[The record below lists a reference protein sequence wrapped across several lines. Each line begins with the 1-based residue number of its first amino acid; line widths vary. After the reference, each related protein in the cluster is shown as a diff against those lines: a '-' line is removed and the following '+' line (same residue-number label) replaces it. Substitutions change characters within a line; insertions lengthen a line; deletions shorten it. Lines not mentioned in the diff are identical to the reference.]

1 MSESLMSPLLA
12 YGWQGLVLAIWFALA
27 VGSFLN
33 VVIYRLPVMLNREWT
48 AQAKSILEAPAADK
62 APAAAIEPA
71 SDEQQEPFNLMV
83 PRSRCPSCGALITAW
98 QNIPVLSWL
107 MLRGRCANCK
117 THIPAR
123 YPLVE
128 LFTALATLLVL
139 NIFGLTWL
147 GLSAAMFTWI
157 LIALTFID
165 FDTQLLPD
173 QLTLPLMWLGL
184 LCNLSGSYT
193 SLESAVIGAVAG
205 YLFLW
210 STYWGFKLV
219 TGKEGMGYGDFKL
232 FAAIGAWFG
241 WQVLP
246 GTILIASGAGL
257 LYALITLIGKQRE
270 SSQPIAFGPFLAVGG
285 WVSLLARDNV
295 IAFFTP

>member
-1 MSESLMSPLLA
+1 MFDPLMA
-12 YGWQGLVLAIWFALA
+12 YGWQGCVLAIWFALA

-33 VVIYRLPVMLNREWT
+33 VVIYRLPIMLNKEWT
-48 AQAKSILEAPAADK
+48 VQAQAILEQPS
-62 APAAAIEPA
+62 PETV
-71 SDEQQEPFNLMV
+71 EEPFNLMV
-83 PRSRCPSCGALITAW
+83 PRSRCPACGQLISAW
-98 QNIPVLSWL
+98 QNIPVISWL
-107 MLRGRCANCK
+107 ALRGRCANCK
-117 THIPAR
+117 TRIPVR

-128 LFTALATLLVL
+128 LLTALATLLVL
-139 NIFGLTWL
+139 NIYGLTWL
-147 GLSAAMFTWI
+147 GLSAAVFTWI
-157 LIALTFID
+157 VITLTFID

-173 QLTLPLMWLGL
+173 QLTLPLLWLGL

-210 STYWGFKLV
+210 CTYWGFKLI

-241 WQVLP
+241 WQILP

-257 LYALITLIGKQRE
+257 LYAFITLIGKQRE

-295 IAFFTP
+295 ISFFTP

>member
-1 MSESLMSPLLA
+1 MA
-12 YGWQGLVLAIWFALA
+12 YGWQGCVLAIWFALA

-33 VVIYRLPVMLNREWT
+33 VVIYRLPIMLNKEWT
-48 AQAKSILEAPAADK
+48 AQAQAILEQPS
-62 APAAAIEPA
+62 PE
-71 SDEQQEPFNLMV
+71 SVEEPFNLMV
-83 PRSRCPSCGALITAW
+83 PRSRCPACGQLISAW
-98 QNIPVLSWL
+98 QNIPVISWL
-107 MLRGRCANCK
+107 ALRGRCANCK
-117 THIPAR
+117 TRIPSR

-128 LFTALATLLVL
+128 LLTALATLLVL
-139 NIFGLTWL
+139 NIYGLTWL
-147 GLSAAMFTWI
+147 GLSAAAFTWI
-157 LIALTFID
+157 VITLTFID

-173 QLTLPLMWLGL
+173 QLTLPLLWLGL

-210 STYWGFKLV
+210 CTYWGFKLI

-257 LYALITLIGKQRE
+257 LYAFITLIGKQRE

-295 IAFFTP
+295 ISFFTP

>member
-1 MSESLMSPLLA
+1 MIDPLLA
-12 YGWQGLVLAIWFALA
+12 YGWPGFVLALWFALC

-33 VVIYRLPVMLNREWT
+33 VVIYRLPIMLNRQWET
-48 AQAKSILEAPAADK
+48 EARAILEQDHITD
-62 APAAAIEPA
+62 PAAA
-71 SDEQQEPFNLMV
+71 EPFNLMV
-83 PRSRCPSCGALITAW
+83 PRSRCPNCAAPISAW
-98 QNIPVLSWL
+98 QNIPVVSWL
-107 MLRGRCANCK
+107 LLRGRCAGCGSR
-117 THIPAR
+117 IPVR

-128 LFTALATLLVL
+128 LFTCITTLIVL
-139 NIFGLTWL
+139 SIFGMTWL
-147 GLSAAMFTWI
+147 GAAAVLFTWA
-157 LIALTFID
+157 LITLTFID

-173 QLTLPLMWLGL
+173 QLTLPLLWLGL
-184 LCNLSGSYT
+184 LCNISGSFT

-210 STYWGFKLV
+210 STYWGFKLI

-246 GTILIASGAGL
+246 GSILIASAAGL
-257 LYALITLIGKQRE
+257 LYALITLIGKRRT
-270 SSQPIAFGPFLAVGG
+270 SAQPIPFGPFLAVGG

-295 IAFFTP
+295 ISFFTF

>member
-1 MSESLMSPLLA
+1 MFEPLMA
-12 YGWQGLVLAIWFALA
+12 YGWQGLVLAIWFSLS

-48 AQAKSILEAPAADK
+48 AQAQSILELDGNAGDQ
-62 APAAAIEPA
+62 
-71 SDEQQEPFNLMV
+71 STTQEPFNLMV
-83 PRSRCPSCGALITAW
+83 PRSRCPSCGTMITAW
-98 QNIPVLSWL
+98 QNIPVFSWRA
-107 MLRGRCANCK
+107 LRGRCGNCG
-117 THIPAR
+117 TRIPVR

-128 LFTALATLLVL
+128 LFTAIATLAVL
-139 NIFGLTWL
+139 NVYGLTWV

-157 LIALTFID
+157 LIAATFID

-173 QLTLPLMWLGL
+173 QLTLPLLWLGL
-184 LCNLSGSYT
+184 LCSLSGFYT
-193 SLESAVIGAVAG
+193 SIESAVIGAVAG

-210 STYWGFKLV
+210 SIYWAFKLI

-232 FAAIGAWFG
+232 FAAIGAWLG

-246 GTILIASGAGL
+246 GTILIASLAGL
-257 LYALITLIGKQRE
+257 LYALVTAISKQRQA
-270 SSQPIAFGPFLAVGG
+270 SQPIAFGPFLAVGG

-295 IAFFTP
+295 ISFFTL

>member
-1 MSESLMSPLLA
+1 MMMDPLLA
-12 YGWQGLVLAIWFALA
+12 YGWQGLVLAIWFALS

-33 VVIYRLPVMLNREWT
+33 VVIYRLPVMLNREWQ
-48 AQAKSILEAPAADK
+48 AQAEAILEQPAAT
-62 APAAAIEPA
+62 PE
-71 SDEQQEPFNLMV
+71 EPFNLMV
-83 PRSRCPSCGALITAW
+83 PRSRCPSCGTLIKAW
-98 QNIPVLSWL
+98 QNIPVVSWL
-107 MLRGRCANCK
+107 ILRGRCANCSTK
-117 THIPAR
+117 ISIR

-128 LFTALATLLVL
+128 LFTATATLLVL
-139 NIFGLTWL
+139 SIYGLTWI
-147 GLSAAMFTWI
+147 GLAAALFTWI
-157 LIALTFID
+157 MIALTFID

-173 QLTLPLMWLGL
+173 QLTLPLLWLGL
-184 LCNLSGSYT
+184 LCNISGSFT
-193 SLESAVIGAVAG
+193 SLTSGVIGAVAG

-210 STYWGFKLV
+210 GTYWGFKLI

-257 LYALITLIGKQRE
+257 IYALTTLIGKRRE
-270 SSQPIAFGPFLAVGG
+270 SSQPIPFGPFLAVGG

-295 IAFFTP
+295 ISFFTL

>member
-1 MSESLMSPLLA
+1 MFDPLMA
-12 YGWQGLVLAIWFALA
+12 YGWQGCVLAIWFALA

-33 VVIYRLPVMLNREWT
+33 VVIYRLPIMLNKEWT
-48 AQAKSILEAPAADK
+48 VQAQAILEQPS
-62 APAAAIEPA
+62 PETV
-71 SDEQQEPFNLMV
+71 EEPFNLMV
-83 PRSRCPSCGALITAW
+83 PRSRCPACGQLISAW
-98 QNIPVLSWL
+98 QNIPVISWL
-107 MLRGRCANCK
+107 ALRGRCANCK
-117 THIPAR
+117 TRIPVR

-128 LFTALATLLVL
+128 LLTALATLLVL
-139 NIFGLTWL
+139 NIYGLTWL
-147 GLSAAMFTWI
+147 GLSAAVFTWI
-157 LIALTFID
+157 VITLTFID

-173 QLTLPLMWLGL
+173 QLTLPLLWLGL

-210 STYWGFKLV
+210 CTYWGFKLI

-257 LYALITLIGKQRE
+257 LYAFITLIGKQRE

-295 IAFFTP
+295 ISFFTP

>member
-1 MSESLMSPLLA
+1 
-12 YGWQGLVLAIWFALA
+12 V
-27 VGSFLN
+27 
-33 VVIYRLPVMLNREWT
+33 
-48 AQAKSILEAPAADK
+48 
-62 APAAAIEPA
+62 
-71 SDEQQEPFNLMV
+71 
-83 PRSRCPSCGALITAW
+83 
-98 QNIPVLSWL
+98 
-107 MLRGRCANCK
+107 
-117 THIPAR
+117 R

-128 LFTALATLLVL
+128 LLTALATLLVL
-139 NIFGLTWL
+139 NIYGLTWL
-147 GLSAAMFTWI
+147 GLSAAVFTWI
-157 LIALTFID
+157 VITLTFID

-173 QLTLPLMWLGL
+173 QLTLPLLWLGL

-210 STYWGFKLV
+210 CTYWGFKLI

-257 LYALITLIGKQRE
+257 LYAFITLIGKQRE

-295 IAFFTP
+295 ISFFTP

>member
-1 MSESLMSPLLA
+1 MTIDPLLA
-12 YGWQGLVLAIWFALA
+12 YGWLGLVLAIWFALS

-33 VVIYRLPVMLNREWT
+33 VVIYRLPVMLNREWQ
-48 AQAKSILEAPAADK
+48 AQAQAILEQPPAA
-62 APAAAIEPA
+62 ET
-71 SDEQQEPFNLMV
+71 SETFNLMV
-83 PRSRCPSCGALITAW
+83 PRSRCPACGTLIKAW
-98 QNIPVLSWL
+98 QNVPVLSWL
-107 MLRGRCANCK
+107 ILRGRCASCK
-117 THIPAR
+117 TRISAR

-128 LFTALATLLVL
+128 LFTAIATLLVL
-139 NIFGLTWL
+139 SIYGLTWV
-147 GLSAAMFTWI
+147 GLAAALFTWI
-157 LIALTFID
+157 MIALTFID

-173 QLTLPLMWLGL
+173 QLTLPLLWLGL
-184 LCNLSGSYT
+184 LCNTSGSFT
-193 SLESAVIGAVAG
+193 SLTSGVIGAVAG

-210 STYWGFKLV
+210 GTYWGFKLI

-257 LYALITLIGKQRE
+257 IYALTTLIGKRRE
-270 SSQPIAFGPFLAVGG
+270 SSQPIPFGPFLAAGG

-295 IAFFTP
+295 ISFFTP

>member
-1 MSESLMSPLLA
+1 MFEPLMA
-12 YGWQGLVLAIWFALA
+12 YGWQGCVLAIWFALA

-33 VVIYRLPVMLNREWT
+33 VVIYRLPIMLNKEWT
-48 AQAKSILEAPAADK
+48 AQAQAILEQSSP
-62 APAAAIEPA
+62 E
-71 SDEQQEPFNLMV
+71 EVEEPFNLMV
-83 PRSRCPSCGALITAW
+83 PRSRCPSCGQLISAW
-98 QNIPVLSWL
+98 QNIPVISWL
-107 MLRGRCANCK
+107 ALRGRCANCK
-117 THIPAR
+117 TRIPAR

-128 LFTALATLLVL
+128 LLTALATLLVL
-139 NIFGLTWL
+139 NIYGLTWL
-147 GLSAAMFTWI
+147 GLSAAVFTWI
-157 LIALTFID
+157 VITLTFID

-173 QLTLPLMWLGL
+173 QLTLPLLWLGL

-210 STYWGFKLV
+210 CTYWGFKLI

-257 LYALITLIGKQRE
+257 LYAFITLIGKQRE

-295 IAFFTP
+295 ISFFTP

>member
-1 MSESLMSPLLA
+1 MTIDPLLA
-12 YGWQGLVLAIWFALA
+12 YGWQGLVLAIWFALS

-33 VVIYRLPVMLNREWT
+33 VVIYRLPVMLNREWQ
-48 AQAKSILEAPAADK
+48 AQAQAILEQPPAAETSE
-62 APAAAIEPA
+62 A
-71 SDEQQEPFNLMV
+71 FNLMV
-83 PRSRCPSCGALITAW
+83 PRSRCPSCGTLIKAW
-98 QNIPVLSWL
+98 QNVPVLSWL
-107 MLRGRCANCK
+107 ILQGRCASCK
-117 THIPAR
+117 TRISAR

-128 LFTALATLLVL
+128 LFTAIATLLVL
-139 NIFGLTWL
+139 SIYGLTWV
-147 GLSAAMFTWI
+147 GLAAALFTWI
-157 LIALTFID
+157 MIALTFID

-173 QLTLPLMWLGL
+173 QLTLPLLWLGL
-184 LCNLSGSYT
+184 LCNISGSFT
-193 SLESAVIGAVAG
+193 SLTSGVIGAVAG

-210 STYWGFKLV
+210 GTYWGFKLI

-257 LYALITLIGKQRE
+257 IYALTTLIGKRRE
-270 SSQPIAFGPFLAVGG
+270 SSQPIPFGPFLAVGG

-295 IAFFTP
+295 ISFFTP

>member
-1 MSESLMSPLLA
+1 MFDPLMA
-12 YGWQGLVLAIWFALA
+12 YGWQGCVLAIWFALA

-33 VVIYRLPVMLNREWT
+33 VVIYRLPIMLNKEWT
-48 AQAKSILEAPAADK
+48 VQAQAILEQPS
-62 APAAAIEPA
+62 PETV
-71 SDEQQEPFNLMV
+71 EEPFNLMV
-83 PRSRCPSCGALITAW
+83 PRSRCPACGQLISAW
-98 QNIPVLSWL
+98 QNIPVISWL
-107 MLRGRCANCK
+107 ALRGRCANCK
-117 THIPAR
+117 TRIPVQ

-128 LFTALATLLVL
+128 LLTALATLLVL
-139 NIFGLTWL
+139 NIYGLTWL
-147 GLSAAMFTWI
+147 GLSAAVFTWI
-157 LIALTFID
+157 VITLTFID

-173 QLTLPLMWLGL
+173 QLTLPLLWLGL

-210 STYWGFKLV
+210 CTYWGFKLI

-257 LYALITLIGKQRE
+257 LYAFITLIGKQRE

-295 IAFFTP
+295 ISFFTP